1 MPSDI
6 RAGRAP
12 DTPASQERRLR
23 VVHIVQN
30 LNYGGM
36 ERVLADIV
44 GGLDPEQFEP
54 HVLALEY
61 LGRFAEGLE
70 RVATLHVAP
79 AMTRWSMLHPA
90 ALSHWLRSLAPD
102 VAHTH
107 SGVWYKG
114 SLAARRA
121 GVQRV
126 IHTEHGRHFPDP
138 WSSRI
143 VDRLASR
150 RTDRT
155 VAVSESV
162 AAHLRSHVV
171 ADARRVVVIP
181 NGIATADFAQAG
193 DRLRLRGGLGID
205 ENCLMIGS
213 IGRLEPVKGYDVMLE
228 AFAVL
233 QRRWT
238 SGKRILL
245 VLAGDG
251 SQRAA
256 LDAQA
261 ARLGISDSVRLLGW
275 RDDVHDLHA
284 GFDLF
289 ALTSRSEGMSIS
301 LLEAMAAGLCPVV
314 TDVGGNGE
322 VLGAELRDLLAPS
335 EDPTAIA
342 IAWERVLSDPG
353 RRAASARVA
362 QQRAREHFDVAQMVR
377 QYERLYAESRKPR

>member
-1 MPSDI
+1 MP
-6 RAGRAP
+6 RG
-12 DTPASQERRLR
+12 RRLR

-44 GGLDPEQFEP
+44 CGLDPKRFEP

-61 LGRFAEGLE
+61 LGRFAEGLD
-70 RVATLHVAP
+70 RVAALHVAP

-90 ALSHWLRSLAPD
+90 SLSGWLRRLAPD
-102 VAHTH
+102 IAHTH
-107 SGVWYKG
+107 SGVWYKA

-121 GVQRV
+121 GVPRV
-126 IHTEHGRHFPDP
+126 IHTEHGRHLPDP
-138 WSSRI
+138 WSSRM

-150 RTDRT
+150 RTYRT

-162 AAHLRSHVV
+162 AAYLRSRVV

-181 NGIATADFAQAG
+181 NGIATADFAESG
-193 DRLRLRGGLGID
+193 DRLRLRRDLSVGEDRLI
-205 ENCLMIGS
+205 LGS

-228 AFAVL
+228 AFAL
-233 QRRWT
+233 LRQRWPGAARV
-238 SGKRILL
+238 LL

-256 LDAQA
+256 LEAKAAQ
-261 ARLGISDSVRLLGW
+261 LGISDAVRLLGW

-284 GFDLF
+284 AFDLF
-289 ALTSRSEGMSIS
+289 TLASRSEGMSIS

-322 VLGAELRDLLAPS
+322 VLGTELRDLLAPS
-335 EDPTAIA
+335 EDPGALA
-342 IAWERVLSDPG
+342 LAWERVLSKPE
-353 RRAASARVA
+353 RRTDAARTARK
-362 QQRAREHFDVAQMVR
+362 RAREQFDVSQMVR
-377 QYERLYAESRKPR
+377 KYERLYEEEGSSD